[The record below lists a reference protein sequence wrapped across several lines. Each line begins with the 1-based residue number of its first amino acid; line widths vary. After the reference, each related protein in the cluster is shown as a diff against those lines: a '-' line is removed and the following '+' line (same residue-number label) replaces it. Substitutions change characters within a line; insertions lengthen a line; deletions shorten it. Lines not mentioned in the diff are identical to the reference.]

1 MITISD
7 ARILSAAIR
16 AARGALGW
24 SQQDLADKAD
34 VSLPTVARLEAAL
47 SSPKL
52 ETVSR
57 MIGAL
62 EKAGVEFDWQVTN
75 GFGIKVT
82 LRKR

>member
-7 ARILSAAIR
+7 TLILSAAIR

-24 SQQDLADKAD
+24 SQQDLADKAE

-62 EKAGVEFDWQVTN
+62 EKAGVGFDWTVSN

-82 LRKR
+82 LRR

>member
-7 ARILSAAIR
+7 TRILSAAIR

-34 VSLPTVARLEAAL
+34 VSLPTAARLESML

-62 EKAGVEFDWQVTN
+62 EKAGVEFDWAVTN

>member
-1 MITISD
+1 MITVSD
-7 ARILSAAIR
+7 LRLLSAAIR
-16 AARGALGW
+16 AARGALSW
-24 SQQDLADKAD
+24 SQQDLADKAG
-34 VSLPTVARLEAAL
+34 VSLPTVARLEAGL

-52 ETVSR
+52 ETVSN

-62 EKAGVEFDWQVTN
+62 EKAGVEFDWQVNN

>member
-24 SQQDLADKAD
+24 SQQDLAEKAD

-52 ETVSR
+52 DTVSR

-62 EKAGVEFDWQVTN
+62 EKAGVEFDWAITN
-75 GFGIKVT
+75 GFGIRVS

>member
-75 GFGIKVT
+75 GFGIRVT

>member
-24 SQQDLADKAD
+24 SQQDLAEKAD
-34 VSLPTVARLEAAL
+34 LSLPTVARLEAAL

-62 EKAGVEFDWQVTN
+62 EKAGVEFDWAITN
-75 GFGIKVT
+75 GFGIRVS